1 MINPELK
8 TLCERIARL
17 EEERKTIAAD
27 ILEVKKEAESAG
39 FDKKL
44 VAKTVRM
51 MGLDETKRRAE
62 MDQHDLFETYLEGVG
77 LRIGSMKE
85 AA

>member
-1 MINPELK
+1 MINSELK

-44 VAKTVRM
+44 VAKNRFTVYK
-51 MGLDETKRRAE
+51 LQNVHYFLVAFYVVFIK
-62 MDQHDLFETYLEGVG
+62 
-77 LRIGSMKE
+77 
-85 AA
+85 